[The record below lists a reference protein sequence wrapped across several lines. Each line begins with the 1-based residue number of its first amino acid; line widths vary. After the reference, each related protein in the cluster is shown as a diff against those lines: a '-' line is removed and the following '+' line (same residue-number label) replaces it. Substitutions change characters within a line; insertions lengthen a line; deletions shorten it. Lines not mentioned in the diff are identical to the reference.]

1 MPGVHSESVHLER
14 FPDAARDWLDDT
26 LKRDW
31 DRLLEVR
38 REVAKALET
47 ARAEKL
53 IGSGLE
59 AAVRIANAPEDLPA
73 LLGAKRE
80 ILPTVF
86 IVSRVDLDR
95 AGARASITYDS
106 QDIPGLVIG
115 VDRARGEKVRALL
128 DAERARR
135 REPRAS
141 HALRALRSDR
151 HAAEWFRQS
160 ALTGPVSG
168 ASSRSRPSSSSSTR
182 SPS

>member
-1 MPGVHSESVHLER
+1 VPGVHSESVHLER

-59 AAVRIANAPEDLPA
+59 AAVRIASAPEDLPA

-95 AGARASITYDS
+95 AGTRASVTYES

-115 VDRARGEKVRALL
+115 VDRARGEKC
-128 DAERARR
+128 ERC
-135 REPRAS
+135 
-141 HALRALRSDR
+141 
-151 HAAEWFRQS
+151 W
-160 ALTGPVSG
+160 
-168 ASSRSRPSSSSSTR
+168 TR
-182 SPS
+182 SEHVGESREHPTLCERCVPIVTRLSGSGNPR